1 MENESPIACRLT
13 TPELAARLEEIRAG
27 LLSRVESVE
36 RTDAGYRLRL
46 SNTDEIA
53 ASVLD
58 FVRYERQCCPFLDFQ
73 VTIPAQPRPIDLDLG
88 GNSDVMAFI
97 HTAFIANVPTGKH
110 PL

>member
-27 LLSRVESVE
+27 LLARVESVE

-58 FVRYERQCCPFLDFQ
+58 FVRYERQCCPFLEFQ
-73 VTIPAQPRPIDLDLG
+73 VTIPAQPRAIALELG

>member
-1 MENESPIACRLT
+1 MENESPISCRLT

-27 LLSRVESVE
+27 LLSRVESVA

-46 SNTDEIA
+46 PNTDEIA

-58 FVRYERQCCPFLDFQ
+58 FVRFERQCCPFLDFQ
-73 VTIPAQPRPIDLDLG
+73 VTIPAQPRPIDIDLG
-88 GNSDVMAFI
+88 GDGEVLAFI
-97 HTAFIANVPTGKH
+97 RAAFVENVPSGIQ

>member
-1 MENESPIACRLT
+1 MENAPPIACRLT

-27 LLSRVESVE
+27 LLSQVESVE

-46 SNTDEIA
+46 PNTDPNA
-53 ASVLD
+53 DAVLD
-58 FVRYERQCCPFLDFQ
+58 FVRFERQCCPFLDFQ
-73 VTIPAQPRPIDLDLG
+73 VTIPAEPRAIALELC

-97 HTAFIANVPTGKH
+97 HTAFIANVPTGIH

>member
-36 RTDAGYRLRL
+36 RTDVGYRLRL

-73 VTIPAQPRPIDLDLG
+73 VTILAQPRAIALELG

>member
-73 VTIPAQPRPIDLDLG
+73 VTIPAQPRAIALELG